1 MQKELALYPL
11 PVSRKK
17 YKTDLHLKK
26 IHLSNLEKKRMKQS
40 ELNNLTHF
48 GDTSA
53 IHSARDGAEVLDAIK
68 RQKRKQKDFKKKG
81 GGKRRRK

>member
-1 MQKELALYPL
+1 MYF
-11 PVSRKK
+11 
-17 YKTDLHLKK
+17 
-26 IHLSNLEKKRMKQS
+26 SNLEKKRMKQS

>member
-1 MQKELALYPL
+1 
-11 PVSRKK
+11 
-17 YKTDLHLKK
+17 
-26 IHLSNLEKKRMKQS
+26 MKQS

-68 RQKRKQKDFKKKG
+68 RQKRKQKEFKKKG
-81 GGKRRRK
+81 SGGKRRKK